1 MKLASQICSA
11 FLGASLAVL
20 TASPCMGQGA
30 STTQA
35 SEQKTASD
43 QSSSSAP
50 ASVPAAAP
58 ATAPDAAPAAP
69 TALPTPSTSGP
80 LVLQPP
86 INFEAGPLGKYSVN
100 GIVSGFGLFQNNAVP
115 GNNPQEGAF
124 SNAQIFFQKA
134 TGWFQLYVQAGAYD
148 IPA

>member
-20 TASPCMGQGA
+20 TSLPCAGQAASSSPA
-30 STTQA
+30 T
-35 SEQKTASD
+35 EQKTAAD
-43 QSSSSAP
+43 QSAGPASSSAP
-50 ASVPAAAP
+50 AAAA
-58 ATAPDAAPAAP
+58 ASAPDTAPAAP
-69 TALPTPSTSGP
+69 TPLPTPPTSGP

-100 GIVSGFGLFQNNAVP
+100 GIVSGFGLFQNNAAP

-124 SNAQIFFQKA
+124 ANAQ
-134 TGWFQLYVQAGAYD
+134 
-148 IPA
+148 